1 VIGPDGIPKITDRD
15 QARREPQLTVLSVL
29 AHGQADVETAT
40 AIGGAAAWAILPFPE
55 EQRLLCSLLIESNLS
70 DAARKAI
77 EMQPGLEK
85 FFTETQRRNY
95 ERGKAE
101 GKAEGEAAALL
112 KILTRRGLTLTADHR
127 RRIVECTDLAML
139 EHWLDRALMVSSAEE
154 LFR

>member
-1 VIGPDGIPKITDRD
+1 VSLLHEGVIKLVRDRPAFAAD
-15 QARREPQLTVLSVL
+15 LLGQLL
-29 AHGQADVETAT
+29 HIDVP
-40 AIGGAAAWAILPFPE
+40 WAIMPFPE
-55 EQRLLCSLLIESNLS
+55 DQRLLYSLLIESNLS

-101 GKAEGEAAALL
+101 GEAAALL
-112 KILTRRGLTLTADHR
+112 KILTRRGLTLTADQQRH
-127 RRIVECTDLAML
+127 IVGCTDLVML
-139 EHWLDRALMVSSAEE
+139 EHWIDRALTVSSIEE